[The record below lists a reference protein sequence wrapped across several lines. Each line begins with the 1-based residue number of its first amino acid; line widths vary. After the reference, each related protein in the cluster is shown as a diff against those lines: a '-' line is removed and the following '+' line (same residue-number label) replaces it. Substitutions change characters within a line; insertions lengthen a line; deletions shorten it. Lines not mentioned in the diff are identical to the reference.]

1 MNNSMDLLADYHP
14 ASVVAVQD
22 DLVTIQMAESQPRP
36 LLKNEVIYICLQRRG
51 EERQEKLKAEVLRV
65 RGRLADAQV
74 FESTKGVGIG
84 DPVDQTGEQLSV
96 TLGPGL
102 LGQVYDGLQNPLA
115 QIAAGYGTFLP
126 RGAEV
131 SPLDR
136 EKKWS
141 FQPRAK
147 IGDTLLAG
155 DVIGTVQEGRFSH
168 KIMVPFDQQGA
179 VTLDWIQQGSFTID
193 TAVARIREGSGAQR
207 PLTLTQQWPV
217 RRALPQ
223 ALLEMNRCER
233 LYPQEPLITSQRII
247 DTFLPDRP
255 RRHRL
260 HPRPL
265 RRRQD
270 RAAEPDRASLRC
282 RHRDGGGLR
291 RARRRGGGND
301 HRIPGNADPRP
312 AAR

>member
-1 MNNSMDLLADYHP
+1 MNSSMEPFVEYHP

-22 DLVTIQMAESQPRP
+22 DLVTIQMAETQPRP

-51 EERQEKLKAEVLRV
+51 DARQEKLKAEILRV

-84 DPVDQTGEQLSV
+84 DPVEQTGEQLSV

-102 LGQVYDGLQNPLA
+102 LGLVYDGLQNPLA

-126 RGAEV
+126 RGADV
-131 SPLDR
+131 SPMDR
-136 EKKWS
+136 EKMWS

-147 IGDTLLAG
+147 IGDTLHAG

-168 KIMVPFDQQGA
+168 KIMVPFDQQGP

-193 TAVARIREGSGAQR
+193 TAVARIREGSGTPR

-223 ALLEMNRCER
+223 ALLETNRCER
-233 LYPQEPLITSQRII
+233 LYPQEPMITTQRII
-247 DTFLPDRP
+247 DTFLPI
-255 RRHRL
+255 
-260 HPRPL
+260 
-265 RRRQD
+265 
-270 RAAEPDRASLRC
+270 A
-282 RHRDGGGLR
+282 
-291 RARRRGGGND
+291 RGGTGC
-301 HRIPGNADPRP
+301 IPGPFGAGKTVLQNLI
-312 AAR
+312 